1 MKLHRHP
8 TGKRAIRS
16 IWIMISAATAIATVL
31 VVFSSAQTTPPL
43 GLRER
48 TPELRAFTNARI
60 VVSPQLAL
68 DSATMVIDQGRII
81 AVGKNLPIPADAM
94 VVDLTGRTIYPGFID
109 PFTDYGVEKTE
120 RQRQFNPDQS
130 GGTQYLGHRV
140 GGNAWNDAVHAER
153 NCVAAFTPDAKEAK
167 NYLKNGITV
176 AQSAKL
182 DGIFRGRG
190 FVTTLGSGLPND
202 LLLRPLS
209 WHFLSFDK
217 GSSKQE
223 YPGSLMGVI
232 ALIRQ
237 TLYDVDWY
245 RLAQASYKLNS
256 NQKMPEFNAAIEALA
271 SIKGERVVFES
282 DDVLSLLRA
291 DKLSKEFGIPSTE
304 VGSGREYAWVK
315 QIAAIGATLI
325 LPVDFPDP
333 PQVKTADDELD
344 VTLATLRH
352 WEMAPSNPKMLAENK
367 TNFAFTTYRLK
378 DKSDFLENVRLA
390 VKRGL
395 SKQTALA
402 ALTTVPAQ
410 ICGVADIVGT
420 LEKGKLANFVVSGG
434 DLLEKDASIYS
445 VWVAGKEQW
454 TSDLPKVDVRGSYNV
469 TLGEQKLLLILKGD
483 IAKPKGEFKFGD
495 KSRKLQ
501 DMSLQDNNLNFTCEL
516 DTLAYL
522 GMLRF
527 SCTRTGDSF
536 IGACALANGGILPWN
551 AVLTSPFVE
560 TPDSAETKE
569 VEDQTLI
576 SQLTYPNKA
585 YGLIAPPKME
595 NVLIRNATVWTSE
608 AEGILSNADVMIVNG
623 KIAAVGR
630 DLKASADVRI
640 IDGTGKNVTAGLID
654 AHAHIAASG
663 DFNEGTFAITPEVRI
678 GDVIDPEDISI
689 YRILSGGVTMTHVLH
704 GSANPIGG
712 QNVVIKHRW
721 GSPPDELKYAAAQPT
736 IKFALGENVKQSGW
750 GERFNVRYPQTRMGV
765 ESIMKDEFQAA
776 REYEQE
782 WKAYNALSAS
792 EKLRTIPPRKDLGL
806 EEIVDVLHSRVIV
819 HCHGYV
825 ASEMLMMMRLAE
837 QFGFKIG
844 MFVHVG
850 EGYKIADEIAK
861 HGAMAGGYVDWWAYK
876 FEVYDGSA
884 YNPSLLTER
893 GVVFGVNSDS
903 PDMARRLNSEAGK
916 TILYGG
922 TKPEEAIKMVTINPA
937 KQLGVDKFVGSIK
950 AGKDAD
956 FVIWNGDPLSTY
968 SIVEQTWIEGRRYFD
983 RETDRQLRDDNRKE
997 KAALIQKVLR
1007 AGGNK
1012 EKGGPGDEHKWPGE
1026 LSRNGIDLWE
1036 GRDEQ

>member
-1 MKLHRHP
+1 LV
-8 TGKRAIRS
+8 
-16 IWIMISAATAIATVL
+16 ATVL
-31 VVFSSAQTTPPL
+31 SVSSSAQTTPPL
-43 GLRER
+43 GLRDR

-60 VVSPQLAL
+60 IVSPQLTY
-68 DSATMVIDQGRII
+68 DSATMIIDRGRII
-81 AVGKNLPIPADAM
+81 AIGKNLPIPAGAR
-94 VVDLTGRTIYPGFID
+94 VVDLTGRTIYPGFVD

-120 RQRQFNPDQS
+120 RQRPFNPDQS

-153 NCVAAFTPDAKEAK
+153 NCVATFTADAKEAK
-167 NYLKNGITV
+167 SYLKNGITV

-182 DGIFRGRG
+182 DGIFQGRG
-190 FVTTLGSGLPND
+190 FVTSLGSGLPND
-202 LLLRPLS
+202 LLLRPFS

-223 YPGSLMGVI
+223 YPSSLMGAI

-245 RLAQASYKLNS
+245 RLAQASYKVNP
-256 NQKMPEFNAAIEALA
+256 NQKMPEFNAMIEALA
-271 SIKGERVVFES
+271 SIKGEKVIFES

-291 DKLSKEFGIPSTE
+291 DKLSKEFGIPSIK
-304 VGSGREYAWVK
+304 VGSGKEYAWVK
-315 QIAAIGATLI
+315 QIAATGATLI

-333 PQVKTADDELD
+333 PQVKTTDDELD

-352 WEMAPSNPKMLAENK
+352 WELAPSNPKILADNK
-367 TNFAFTTYRLK
+367 IDFAFTTYRLK

-402 ALTTVPAQ
+402 ALTTIPAQ
-410 ICGVADIVGT
+410 ICGVADLVGT
-420 LEKGKLANFVVSGG
+420 LDKGRLANFVVSDG

-454 TSDLPKVDVRGSYNV
+454 TSDLPKVDMRGNYNL
-469 TLGEQKLLLILKGD
+469 TLGEQKLLLFLKGD
-483 IAKPKGEFKFGD
+483 IGKPKGEFKLGD
-495 KSRKLQ
+495 KSLKLQ
-501 DMSLQDNNLNFTCEL
+501 DLSLQDNDLNFTCEL
-516 DTLAYL
+516 DTLAYR

-527 SCTRTGDSF
+527 SGTRIGNSLIGVCT
-536 IGACALANGGILPWN
+536 LADGEILKWS
-551 AVLTSPFVE
+551 AILATPFVE

-569 VEDQTLI
+569 VKDQTLI

-585 YGLIAPPKME
+585 YGLTAPPKME

-608 AEGILSNADVMIVNG
+608 AEGILNDADVMVVDG

-630 DLKASADVRI
+630 SLKAPADIRI
-640 IDGTGKNVTAGLID
+640 IDGTGKHVTAGLID
-654 AHAHIAASG
+654 AHGHIAASG
-663 DFNEGTFAITPEVRI
+663 DINEGTFAITPEVRI

-712 QNVVIKHRW
+712 QSVVIKHRW
-721 GSPPDELKYAAAQPT
+721 GSYADELKYSAAQPT

-765 ESIMKDEFQAA
+765 ETIMKDEFQAA

-782 WKAYNALSAS
+782 WKAYTALSAS

-806 EEIVDVLHSRVIV
+806 EEMVDVLHSRALV

-837 QFGFKIG
+837 QFGFKVG
-844 MFVHVG
+844 TFVHVG
-850 EGYKIADEIAK
+850 EGYKIADEMAK
-861 HGAMAGGYVDWWAYK
+861 HDAMAGGYVDWWAYK

-922 TKPEEAIKMVTINPA
+922 IKPEEAIKMVTINPA

-983 RETDRQLRDDNRKE
+983 RETDKRLRDDNQKQ
-997 KAALIQKVLR
+997 KAALIQKVLKT
-1007 AGGNK
+1007 GGNK
-1012 EKGGPGDEHKWPGE
+1012 GKGDPRD
-1026 LSRNGIDLWE
+1026 GIDIWE